1 MIDKIL
7 DLFHNISMNIKKQL
21 QKCFF
26 LFLLSGC
33 MVAPIN
39 HFGSYF
45 KVDQKYHLP
54 VQKITLVSNLKKFD
68 STHHI
73 ENKLSLSPYQIVQNW
88 INNTFIIG
96 KSDSDLHLILNKA
109 EIVREEFPAQ
119 HWWQP
124 DMVQDTLNY
133 DIELVQRKNGTSPYR
148 LKVGGKHY
156 AKMNKKTSL
165 AEKEK
170 QYAKL
175 YDQMLNHILNEMQN
189 NIPHVVPVS
198 SQD

>member
-1 MIDKIL
+1 
-7 DLFHNISMNIKKQL
+7 MNIKKQL
-21 QKCFF
+21 QKFFF

-39 HFGSYF
+39 HFESYF

-54 VQKITLVSNLKKFD
+54 VKKITLVSNLKKFD

-73 ENKLSLSPYQIVQNW
+73 ENRLSLSPYQIVQNW

-133 DIELVQRKNGTSPYR
+133 DIELVQRKNGASPYR
-148 LKVGGKHY
+148 LKVEGKHY

-175 YDQMLNHILNEMQN
+175 YEQMLSHILNEMQN
-189 NIPHVVPVS
+189 NIPHVVPIS
-198 SQD
+198 SQN